1 MPAEHPPIPE
11 SEKEVSLEQWLATDF
26 KQQYNKQVEIFSR
39 IVKLANGKET
49 SILQT
54 LECGEV
60 GIMGIDGYEYPL
72 PKTDDEREKLRQ
84 GMEKAGM
91 TEEEIKEEVKNITT
105 IEDIIREN
113 KESYETKLKQGFT
126 RLQMTPF
133 GMPLETMA
141 LILERTIV
149 KHHKE
154 GRLFAT
160 KDNPTDPNE
169 PLNLDTNQPLFKWD
183 GWIDP
188 NAPEGARGADVT
200 GKCVYHP
207 KQLTKDGHGGQT
219 KQQILDEQREKENPF
234 VGWEVKLLEAN
245 INIPRENK
253 GQAKHNRKQLETNR
267 SSNDYLKTLLTNPQY
282 AKEQGMT
289 LEDWITLALTYLE
302 EQNQVIDDFN
312 GNGSACLLTGS
323 YNFDHDCVAGTDWS
337 RVGRRAGLSGDGP
350 GVRRTNGGFRPAVEI
365 KRP

>member
-149 KHHKE
+149 
-154 GRLFAT
+154 
-160 KDNPTDPNE
+160 
-169 PLNLDTNQPLFKWD
+169 
-183 GWIDP
+183 
-188 NAPEGARGADVT
+188 
-200 GKCVYHP
+200 
-207 KQLTKDGHGGQT
+207 
-219 KQQILDEQREKENPF
+219 
-234 VGWEVKLLEAN
+234 
-245 INIPRENK
+245 
-253 GQAKHNRKQLETNR
+253 
-267 SSNDYLKTLLTNPQY
+267 
-282 AKEQGMT
+282 
-289 LEDWITLALTYLE
+289 
-302 EQNQVIDDFN
+302 
-312 GNGSACLLTGS
+312 
-323 YNFDHDCVAGTDWS
+323 
-337 RVGRRAGLSGDGP
+337 
-350 GVRRTNGGFRPAVEI
+350 
-365 KRP
+365 